1 MSADAT
7 QAERMAVV
15 LARNLHD
22 GEWGACGAYSE
33 IPMAAFL
40 LARLEHAPNLWWM
53 SGGGG
58 AINPKLTLVESSSD
72 YRTLERAEAV
82 FTIEE
87 VVDYEFGGWRRT
99 PNVGLFGGL
108 QVDRRGNVN
117 MVGLGPYP
125 RLTLRGPGTVGLAF
139 AAHFSRTMIYLH
151 SHDER
156 VLCEQ
161 VDHVSAPGHTEM
173 RAQHARSFSKGP
185 ELVVTPQAVFGY
197 DGDGLAELRSI
208 TPGFSVADVRAHT
221 GFDFAEADGCGET
234 IAPSPE
240 QLAILREV
248 IDPHGLLTRVKLGAW
263 S

>member
-1 MSADAT
+1 MAAECSY
-7 QAERMAVV
+7 AERMAVV
-15 LARNLHD
+15 LARNLRD
-22 GEWGACGAYSE
+22 DEWGACGAYSE

-40 LARLEHAPNLWWM
+40 LARRQHAPNLWWM

-72 YRTLERAEAV
+72 FRTLHRAEAV

-117 MVGLGPYP
+117 MVGIGDYP
-125 RLTLRGPGTVGLAF
+125 RLSLRGPGTVGLAF
-139 AAHFSRTMIYLH
+139 SAHFHRSMIYLH
-151 SHDER
+151 GHNAR

-161 VDHVSAPGHTEM
+161 VDYVSAPGHTEQ
-173 RAQHARSFSKGP
+173 RTANVRPHAKGP
-185 ELVVTPQAVFGY
+185 ELVVTPQAVFGF
-197 DGDGLAELRSI
+197 DADGLAELRSV
-208 TPGFSVADVRAHT
+208 TPGHAVAEIRSHT
-221 GFDFAEADGCGET
+221 GFDFNEAPGCAETEEPT
-234 IAPSPE
+234 PE
-240 QLAILREV
+240 QLTILREE
-248 IDPHGLLTRVKLGAW
+248 IDPNGLMGRVALEVW